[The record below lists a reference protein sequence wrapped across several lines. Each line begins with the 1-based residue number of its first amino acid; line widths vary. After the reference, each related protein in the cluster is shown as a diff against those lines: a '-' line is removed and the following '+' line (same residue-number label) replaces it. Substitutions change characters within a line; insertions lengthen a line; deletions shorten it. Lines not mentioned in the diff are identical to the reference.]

1 MPRVFNRI
9 RKQLAIDNKFF
20 QYSRYS
26 IGEILLVV
34 IGILIALQIYNWN
47 EDRKKKRL
55 EKELLNE
62 LAASLKPDLR
72 EVEINPDHH
81 KEVMNSQNTVW
92 NWIGSKEE
100 ITDYNSLRRV
110 LLLFFTA
117 CGQLLFLCLSHGI
130 DFF

>member
-72 EVEINPDHH
+72 EVEINPDHQ

-100 ITDYNSLRRV
+100 ITDYNS
-110 LLLFFTA
+110 
-117 CGQLLFLCLSHGI
+117 
-130 DFF
+130 